1 MTLPPSPLRSRPPE
15 VTLPLRTPENLDEL
29 LNYRLLRLYAVSG
42 APVIRL
48 LEGRYGIS
56 RREWRL
62 LALLALHGEL
72 SPSGLAEQAHLDR
85 PRASRGVRVLV
96 EKRLA
101 KQSTERGDARR
112 ARVALTAAGRKLY
125 DELFPQIAAI
135 NAAVLACLDDDMLRS
150 LDAALS
156 RLTTRAEQL
165 NLEVQRDVRA
175 DRRAGGSRRVQH
187 GADDG
192 Q

>member
-1 MTLPPSPLRSRPPE
+1 MTLSLRAPKS
-15 VTLPLRTPENLDEL
+15 LDEL

-62 LALLALHGEL
+62 LALLAQHGEL
-72 SPSGLAEQAHLDR
+72 SPSGLAELAHLDR
-85 PRASRGVRVLV
+85 PRASRGVGVLV

-101 KQSTERGDARR
+101 TQSAERGDARR
-112 ARVALTAAGRKLY
+112 ARVALTAAGRKLH

-135 NAAVLACLDDDMLRS
+135 NAAVLACLDDATVRT

-156 RLTTRAEQL
+156 DLTQAAERL

-175 DRRAGGSRRVQH
+175 DRRAGGSRRVTH
-187 GADDG
+187 GGGGDDA
-192 Q
+192 

>member
-1 MTLPPSPLRSRPPE
+1 MTLSLRSPQHI
-15 VTLPLRTPENLDEL
+15 DQL

-72 SPSGLAEQAHLDR
+72 SPSGLAALGHLDR
-85 PRASRGVRVLV
+85 PRATRGVQAL
-96 EKRLA
+96 EA
-101 KQSTERGDARR
+101 KQLVQRCAEPGH
-112 ARVALTAAGRKLY
+112 AGRQRLSLTPAGQGLY

-135 NAAVLACLDDDMLRS
+135 NRRVMAVLDEPLSHALDE
-150 LDAALS
+150 ALT
-156 RLTTRAEQL
+156 RLTAEAERL
-165 NLEVQRDVRA
+165 NGEVLRELRA
-175 DRRAGGSRRVQH
+175 DRRAGQAQRPRGWAREP
-187 GADDG
+187 G
-192 Q
+192 

>member
-1 MTLPPSPLRSRPPE
+1 MMTLSLRAPTS
-15 VTLPLRTPENLDEL
+15 LDEL

-48 LEGRYGIS
+48 LEDRYGIS

-85 PRASRGVRVLV
+85 PRASRGVSVLV

-101 KQSTERGDARR
+101 KQVAERGDARR
-112 ARVALTAAGRKLY
+112 ARVALTAAGRRLY

-135 NAAVLACLDDDMLRS
+135 NAAVLACLDDEAVHA

-156 RLTTRAEQL
+156 CLTREAERL

-187 GADDG
+187 GIDG
-192 Q
+192 GD